1 MMSFSKLPLPS
12 GRHYASSFQLQ
23 SRAGVCRTAIC
34 IEVSPL
40 TAVSSHTCR
49 FSIVGFD
56 GEPDDLQNSDS
67 ALTTLQTNQINAARA
82 VGIPTESIS
91 GSTTAAERRRIEND
105 LKCGHPYTRLLY
117 ITPELLAKQAF
128 RKVLTT
134 IHQQGQLIRV
144 AIDEAH
150 CIR

>member
-1 MMSFSKLPLPS
+1 M
-12 GRHYASSFQLQ
+12 
-23 SRAGVCRTAIC
+23 
-34 IEVSPL
+34 EVSPL
-40 TAVSSHTCR
+40 TFVSSHARR
-49 FSIVGFD
+49 FSVAGFD
-56 GEPDDLQNSDS
+56 GEPDDFQNSES
-67 ALTTLQTNQINAARA
+67 ALTTSQTNQINAARA

-91 GSTTAAERRRIEND
+91 GNTTAAERRRIEND
-105 LKCGHPYTRLLY
+105 LKCCHPYTRLLY

>member
-1 MMSFSKLPLPS
+1 MVSSLTIV
-12 GRHYASSFQLQ
+12 ASYRCHISI
-23 SRAGVCRTAIC
+23 AGV
-34 IEVSPL
+34 
-40 TAVSSHTCR
+40 
-49 FSIVGFD
+49 D
-56 GEPDDLQNSDS
+56 GELDDLKTRDTN
-67 ALTTLQTNQINAARA
+67 LNTLQTNQINAARA

-91 GSTTAAERRRIEND
+91 GSTTPAERRRIEND

-117 ITPELLAKQAF
+117 VTPELLAGPRF

-150 CIR
+150 CIRYGHGSMLHDRKLTRPAVNGATTFVPRTKSSNG